1 MSGTAEFLRRL
12 IISGGIINL
21 VIIAEYIQMLTIVA
35 ERLVYYFMTS
45 YNRKKLFSLLR
56 SLEIDECGVDAL
68 SSLFSKKYAAA
79 VSCAAALYFV
89 KNRDM
94 NGTALNEALERT
106 VLMFS
111 RRLNARLDV
120 LSLLANIAPLCG
132 LLGTVTG
139 LMAAFD
145 EIQKLGGA
153 VNISALAGGIWS
165 AMITTA
171 AGLLAAIPALVA
183 VRLFERELS
192 KRMDDVTMTL
202 SLLKQKYRPDMLYSE
217 AADLSGE

>member
-1 MSGTAEFLRRL
+1 
-12 IISGGIINL
+12 
-21 VIIAEYIQMLTIVA
+21 
-35 ERLVYYFMTS
+35 
-45 YNRKKLFSLLR
+45 
-56 SLEIDECGVDAL
+56 
-68 SSLFSKKYAAA
+68 
-79 VSCAAALYFV
+79 
-89 KNRDM
+89 M

-111 RRLNARLDV
+111 RRLNARLDM

-171 AGLLAAIPALVA
+171 TGLLAAIPALVA
-183 VRLFERELS
+183 VRLFERDFLS
-192 KRMDDVTMTL
+192 AWTM
-202 SLLKQKYRPDMLYSE
+202 
-217 AADLSGE
+217 

>member
-1 MSGTAEFLRRL
+1 MSASADYKRRHYQSCDYRR
-12 IISGGIINL
+12 IHADAYDCSG
-21 VIIAEYIQMLTIVA
+21 AA
-35 ERLVYYFMTS
+35 RLLFYDS
-45 YNRKKLFSLLR
+45 YDRKKLFALLH
-56 SLEIDECGVDAL
+56 SLEIDECGADAL
-68 SSLFSKKYAAA
+68 SSLFPKKYAAA
-79 VSCAAALYFV
+79 VPFAAALYLV

-94 NGTALNEALERT
+94 NGTALNEALECT

-217 AADLSGE
+217 AADLSRE

>member
-1 MSGTAEFLRRL
+1 MW
-12 IISGGIINL
+12 
-21 VIIAEYIQMLTIVA
+21 
-35 ERLVYYFMTS
+35 
-45 YNRKKLFSLLR
+45 
-56 SLEIDECGVDAL
+56 
-68 SSLFSKKYAAA
+68 
-79 VSCAAALYFV
+79 
-89 KNRDM
+89 
-94 NGTALNEALERT
+94 
-106 VLMFS
+106 S

-153 VNISALAGGIWS
+153 VNISALVGGIWS
-165 AMITTA
+165 AIITTA
-171 AGLLAAIPALVA
+171 TGLLAAIPALVA